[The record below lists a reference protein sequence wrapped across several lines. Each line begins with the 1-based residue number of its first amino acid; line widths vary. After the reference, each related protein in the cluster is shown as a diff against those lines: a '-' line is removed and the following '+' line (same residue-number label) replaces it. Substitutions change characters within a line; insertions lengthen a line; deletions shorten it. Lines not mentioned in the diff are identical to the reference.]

1 MSRTEQS
8 ERRDLFPGAL
18 EMMVLQLLRRGPLH
32 GYAVAQMIKRI
43 SDDLLQIEE
52 GSLYPALQ
60 RMLKAGWVSAEWGLS
75 TRNRR
80 VRVYRI
86 TGLGRKQLERE
97 VSSFERMLEGIGRVM
112 RPAES

>member
-1 MSRTEQS
+1 MAEPTQ
-8 ERRDLFPGAL
+8 RDLFPGAL
-18 EMMVLQLLRRGPLH
+18 EMMVLQTLRRGPQH
-32 GYAVAQMIKRI
+32 GYALVQDIKAT

-75 TRNRR
+75 SRNRK

-86 TGLGRKQLERE
+86 TPAGRKQLEHE
-97 VSSFERMLEGIGRVM
+97 ISSFDQMLEGIARVM